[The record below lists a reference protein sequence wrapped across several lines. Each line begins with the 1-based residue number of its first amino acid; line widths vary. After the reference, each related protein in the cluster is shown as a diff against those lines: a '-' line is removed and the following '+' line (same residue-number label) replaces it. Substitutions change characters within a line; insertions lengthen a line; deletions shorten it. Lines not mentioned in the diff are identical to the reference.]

1 MWLAIDP
8 WRTAADYVDAAAI
21 RFAPA
26 EAWKTRRQV
35 RLAGLLASAAECSP
49 LYREIL
55 GPLGGADAPFSAV
68 PPMRK
73 SVAMA
78 RFDDWVTDADIRLDA
93 LREFTRDPARIGR
106 PFLGRYTVWESSGSS
121 GEPALFVFDAAAM
134 AVSDA
139 LEAARGPVSLAS
151 PWEGLPAG
159 PGGLRM
165 GFVGAVDGHFA
176 SIVSLQR
183 ARRLNPWLD
192 ATLET
197 FSFLQPIGELVAA
210 LNAAQPSILA
220 SYPSVAWVLAQ
231 EQLAGRLRLAV
242 KAVWTGGETITPAQ
256 RELIGRAFGC
266 PVRDSYGASECL
278 TIASECRHG
287 HMHLNADWVILEPV
301 DAALRPVAPGQIGAT
316 TLLTNLANRVQPV
329 IRYELGDRV
338 RLVPGPCACGSSL
351 PVIEVQGRQ
360 DDVLSLAGA
369 QGQVVHLAPLAL
381 TTVLE
386 EEGGVFDFELVQT
399 GERSLDLALH
409 GRDAD
414 RGHVEAACRALQ
426 RWLQAQGLAQ
436 VRLSGHC
443 ARGAAVR
450 GRSCK
455 QRRVCRGRATAA
467 RPSGAGVA
475 A

>member
-1 MWLAIDP
+1 MWLASDP
-8 WRTAADYVDAAAI
+8 WRTAADYVDAAAL

-55 GPLGGADAPFSAV
+55 GPLGGAAASFADV

-78 RFDDWVTDADIRLDA
+78 RFDDWVIDADIRLDA
-93 LREFTRDPARIGR
+93 LHAFTRDPARIGQ

-139 LEAARGPVSLAS
+139 LESARGPLSLVS
-151 PWEGLPAG
+151 PWEALPMG
-159 PGGLRM
+159 PAGLRM
-165 GFVGAVDGHFA
+165 AFVGAVDGHFA

-183 ARRLNPWLD
+183 ARRLNPWVD
-192 ATLET
+192 ATLQT

-210 LNAAQPSILA
+210 LNTAQPTILA

-242 KAVWTGGETITPAQ
+242 KAVWTGGETLTPAQ
-256 RELIGRAFGC
+256 REVIARGFGC

-287 HMHLNADWVILEPV
+287 RMHLNADWVILEPV
-301 DAALRPVAPGQIGAT
+301 DAALRPVAPGEIGET
-316 TLLTNLANRVQPV
+316 TLLTHLANRVQPV

-338 RLVPGPCACGSSL
+338 RFVPGHCECGSSL

-369 QGQVVHLAPLAL
+369 RGQVVHLAPLAL

-409 GRDAD
+409 GRDAE
-414 RGHVEAACRALQ
+414 RRNVETACSALQ
-426 RWLQAQGLAQ
+426 RWLQAQGLAH
-436 VRLSGHC
+436 VRVSGHC
-443 ARGAAVR
+443 ARAEAAR
-450 GRSCK
+450 GRSGK
-455 QRRVCRGRATAA
+455 HRRVCRATTTTGPATPTK
-467 RPSGAGVA
+467 PSH
-475 A
+475 